1 MKLDDTK
8 LTGWLVMMRH
18 SQRVGA
24 MSACPKFVTEQLI
37 ERGWMAARKVYV
49 LELKREIECLEITE
63 KGLAHADLEAAEWGC
78 DALEYA
84 Q

>member
-1 MKLDDTK
+1 MKIPLEK

-24 MSACPKFVTEQLI
+24 MSACPKVVTDALI
-37 ERGWMAARKVYV
+37 EAGWMASRSVYV

-84 Q
+84 R